1 MHGTLQQN
9 NVCWNVGVI
18 GDFLTCIV
26 ELGPWHTAVPDG
38 GVTLRSNTKIS
49 VLLVAVFAAVVTGAL
64 LIFGSGPDTSSAD
77 ADSRVVRADSH
88 RLDTATS
95 GDVTLVEFLDF
106 ECESC
111 LAAYPV
117 VEQLRA
123 DYAGQVTFVA
133 RYFPV
138 EGHFNAQNAAVAV
151 EAAAQQGQFEAMYQR
166 MYETQPQWGEQ
177 QTSRAPLFREFA
189 SDLGLD
195 MDAYD
200 DAVADPATLDRVLAD
215 RDDGLALG
223 VQGTPTFFL
232 DGEQLT
238 VASAQEL
245 IDAVAAAVDE

>member
-1 MHGTLQQN
+1 MHRTLQQN
-9 NVCWNVGVI
+9 NMCWHMGIDRQFPN
-18 GDFLTCIV
+18 LHSRSW
-26 ELGPWHTAVPDG
+26 PWCAVVPDG

-49 VLLVAVFAAVVTGAL
+49 VLLVAVFAAVVTGAV
-64 LIFGSGPDTSSAD
+64 LIFGSGSDTSSAD

-88 RLDTATS
+88 RLDTATC

-117 VEQLRA
+117 VEQLRE

-138 EGHFNAQNAAVAV
+138 DGHFNAQNAAVAV

-166 MYETQPQWGEQ
+166 MYTTQPQWGEQ
-177 QTSRAPLFREFA
+177 QSSRALLFREFA

-232 DGEQLT
+232 NGEQLT
-238 VASAQEL
+238 VGSADEL
-245 IDAVAAAVDE
+245 IAAVDAAVNE